1 MKYKIGIENI
11 SPEVLRDKY
20 RELLTIQQ
28 ISNTIVSDLDFEK
41 ITQQVVDSIVK
52 NLKYLGGVL
61 FLVEGDKIRSYN
73 FSQTKIMSI
82 ATKPVANIFREL
94 TTSAVKAENLVGR
107 SIMENKIFES
117 YDVSEFISPPV
128 PVKTAKLMQK
138 IARVK
143 GIVVSPINVKSDTVG
158 ALMFVT
164 PRKSFTDSEK
174 EMLSV
179 FANQTGIAIENAR
192 LYEKVTSFNKELK
205 HKVDEATKEI
215 QMQNQDLKI
224 LRKITDVITST
235 LDVHKV
241 CEEIANNVT
250 TRLNFIAGLIA
261 LVDGKKNEIYPVTVS
276 RTSSAMLALKMVGR
290 LEKYKVSVDDKQ
302 SLLSRAVREMK
313 PQYTDNLADVL
324 SPPLSNSITQRI
336 QTMNKIKGIV
346 VLPIIAQGRALGVL
360 TIGMSKPIADITSQE
375 KETLA
380 TLANQAGLAINNAL
394 LFERTEKF
402 NVELKEKVESAT
414 KELRGAN
421 EKLTHLDK
429 AKTEFI
435 SIASHQLRTPLST
448 IKGYLAMILGGDF
461 GIISEEVGKT
471 LTRVYNSNERLIDLV
486 NNMLNVSR
494 IEGGR
499 IEFNPKPLQISLLVD
514 DAIGELVQ
522 VSRDNNT
529 QVIFKNPSRK
539 TKEVLAD
546 KNLLHEILIN
556 LIDNAIK
563 YSPNGIVKISLHG
576 NRRNLEFRVKDN
588 GIGLTDEDKKR
599 LFKKFSRGHDSY
611 KIYTGGSGLGL
622 YLAKKLVEMHGG
634 QIIAE
639 SKGKNKGSLFKFT
652 IPYA

>member
-360 TIGMSKPIADITSQE
+360 TIGMSKPIVDITSQE